1 MDVSGDLDDV
11 AASIP
16 SMGGRKL
23 GPVLRRAARAAPAGT
38 AIVEVGCWLGAGTAQ
53 LALGIRDREHAGE
66 VTLHCF
72 DLWRATLDETREAAR
87 AGLRFA
93 AFEDTL
99 PHVRRT
105 LEPFDVPIRF
115 HQGDVLR
122 ARWDGEP
129 ISVYVDDVSKRLPLF
144 CHSLATFGPSWI
156 PGETKV
162 FLMDFHTWRKTGVAE
177 HEFQRRFFET
187 ARHCFEP
194 VALGDSP
201 TGTSSAMFRY
211 RTPLGTEAWTWLLD
225 RSVEALVAAETEPAF
240 VRIVRE
246 INGALRLIRKIPGLS
261 SRREAAA
268 LCAHAARRVLEKLY
282 SGKR

>member
-1 MDVSGDLDDV
+1 MSALDDV
-11 AASIP
+11 ADGIP
-16 SMGGRKL
+16 SMGGRKI
-23 GPVLRRAARAAPAGT
+23 GPVLRRVARAAPAGT
-38 AIVEVGCWLGAGTAQ
+38 SIVEVGCWLGAGTAQ
-53 LALGIRDREHAGE
+53 LALGIRDREHAGD

-72 DLWRATLDETREAAR
+72 DLWRATLDETKKAAR
-87 AGLRFA
+87 AGLRFT

-122 ARWDGEP
+122 ARWGGEP
-129 ISVYVDDVSKRLPLF
+129 ISVYVDDVSKRLPVF

-162 FLMDFHTWRKTGVAE
+162 LLMDFHSWRKTGVAG

-194 VALGDSP
+194 VALGGSL
-201 TGTSSAMFRY
+201 TGTSAAMFRY
-211 RTPLGTEAWTWLLD
+211 RAPLGTEAWTWLLE
-225 RSVEALVAAETEPAF
+225 RSVEALVAAEAEPAF
-240 VRIVRE
+240 VRMRRDVHS
-246 INGALRLIRKIPGLS
+246 ALHLIRKIPGS
-261 SRREAAA
+261 GSRREAAA
-268 LCAHAARRVLEKLY
+268 LCAHAARRILEKLY
-282 SGKR
+282 SEKR

>member
-11 AASIP
+11 ADGIP

-53 LALGIRDREHAGE
+53 LALGVRDREHAGE

-72 DLWRATLDETREAAR
+72 DLWQAGLDERRKAAR
-87 AGLRFA
+87 AGLRFT

-105 LEPFDVPIRF
+105 LEPFGVPIRF

-122 ARWDGEP
+122 ARWNGEP
-129 ISVYVDDVSKRLPLF
+129 ISVYVDDLSKGLPLF

-162 FLMDFHTWRKTGVAE
+162 LLMDFHSWRKTGAAG
-177 HEFQRRFFET
+177 HEFQRRFFEI

-194 VALGDSP
+194 VALGDS

-211 RTPLGTEAWTWLLD
+211 RTPLGTEAWTWLLE
-225 RSVEALVAAETEPAF
+225 RSVEALVAAESEPAL
-240 VRIVRE
+240 VRMRRE
-246 INGALRLIRKIPGLS
+246 VNSAFGLIRAIPSSS
-261 SRREAAA
+261 SRREVAA
-268 LCAHAARRVLEKLY
+268 LCAHTARRILKKLY